1 MHKRKNNLVFL
12 TLILIASL
20 ITSGCT
26 IAFRTTPPEEVK
38 RARQLKQRVR
48 ELTWEMDRLKEMKE
62 KHIRELSQAKI
73 TLEGKLYKE
82 LKAKEVQL
90 ELMEKGLVITFLAEI
105 LFDPGSAKI
114 RPEVYEALDKVAVVL
129 KEELVDKN
137 IGIEGHTDN
146 QPIKYSG
153 WKSNWELSAG
163 RAISVLHYL
172 VDERGIRPERIS
184 ARGYGEYHP
193 VASNDTQEGRQ
204 LNRRVEIVVLPEA
217 FPKVKAPVEVPVPEE
232 FPIK

>member
-1 MHKRKNNLVFL
+1 MHKSNLVF
-12 TLILIASL
+12 IAVITISL
-20 ITSGCT
+20 VISGCT
-26 IAFRTTPPEEVK
+26 IAFRKTPPEEV
-38 RARQLKQRVR
+38 RQAKQLRQRVR
-48 ELTWEMDRLKEMKE
+48 ELTWEVDRLKEMKE
-62 KHIRELSQAKI
+62 KHIKELSQAKI
-73 TLEGKLYKE
+73 ILEKKLYEE

-114 RPEVYEALDKVAVVL
+114 RTEVYEALDKVAGVL
-129 KEELVDKN
+129 KGELVGKN

-163 RAISVLHYL
+163 RALSVLHYL

-184 ARGYGEYHP
+184 ARGYGEYRP

-204 LNRRVEIVVLPEA
+204 MNRRVEIVILPEM
-217 FPKVKAPVEVPVPEE
+217 FPEVKAPVEAPLPEE